1 MKHIITEQLINQFRE
16 YLKYEE
22 KSNATIEK
30 YIRDIKKLMDFAG
43 GREITKKLMLEYKEN
58 LRINQNYKLSS
69 INSFLIAANRLFGY
83 LEWYGL

>member
-1 MKHIITEQLINQFRE
+1 MPEDRYLSGRIRKRGQIHMKHIITEQLINQFRE

-43 GREITKKLMLEYKEN
+43 GREITKN
-58 LRINQNYKLSS
+58 LCWNIRKIYV
-69 INSFLIAANRLFGY
+69 
-83 LEWYGL
+83 

>member
-43 GREITKKLMLEYKEN
+43 GREITKKLHLC
-58 LRINQNYKLSS
+58 
-69 INSFLIAANRLFGY
+69 G
-83 LEWYGL
+83 